1 MIDKIKSAYS
11 LDIIFS
17 YFNENKKLNI
27 LMYNKK
33 LLLKLHLNIQNYKNF
48 SGIKIVN
55 KNRRKEYLNGQ
66 LIYDGEYKNNKRD
79 GKGKEYYNGIIIYDG
94 EYKNDKKHGKGKE
107 FYENGEL
114 YFEGMYCFGEKGKG
128 NFYKNRKKKLIKVY
142 LKSISGKCFEF
153 EVNCDDTILDLKY
166 LYQEKEGKP
175 PSEIFLIFRNK
186 RLIDDRFIFDYH
198 IKNGSKI
205 DVILSYSTNGG

>member
-1 MIDKIKSAYS
+1 
-11 LDIIFS
+11 
-17 YFNENKKLNI
+17 
-27 LMYNKK
+27 MYNKK
-33 LLLKLHLNIQNYKNF
+33 LLFKLHLNIQNYKNF
-48 SGIKIVN
+48 SGIKIIN

-66 LIYDGEYKNNKRD
+66 LIYDGEYKNNKRH

-128 NFYKNRKKKLIKVY
+128 NFYKNRENKLIKLFV
-142 LKSISGKCFEF
+142 KSLSGKYLEF
-153 EVNCDDTILDLKY
+153 DVNCDDTILDLKN
-166 LYQEKEGKP
+166 LYYYKEGYP
-175 PSEIFLIFRNK
+175 PSKIFLIFINK

-198 IKNGSKI
+198 IKNESKI
-205 DVILSYSTNGG
+205 HVILTYSTKGG